1 MEACFDKREKDG
13 LLINGKRVLSFF
25 KVMIEEGFLE
35 VLFFPPKFAKSV
47 SHLIDRE
54 INLEDSCGLLWRV
67 TISNHN
73 GSLAIKQGWPEFSSK
88 HDVKVGEFIVFHHVL
103 SDEHF
108 IVQLFGTSGCEKRTL
123 PKAISL
129 VVELHQIKYNHGKP
143 TEDNHGKSHLAF
155 SYCYFLLLFC
165 NEKVV
170 GSEPADSRDTPSL
183 NAINY
188 SCLVDVDGRNFLGIM
203 SFLLSVQKLSE
214 SWQKYLPKREKVGR
228 WIVFLRGPDKR
239 IWPTYYHSRSKFEVL
254 TSGWEKV
261 TAAYNMNVG
270 DKCLF
275 QLVDKQGR
283 LFDVRKIFGVDCLKQ
298 LQEE

>member
-1 MEACFDKREKDG
+1 MEGCFDKREKDD

-35 VLFFPPKFAKSV
+35 VLIFPPKFAKAV

-67 TISNHN
+67 TVSNHN

-88 HDVKVGEFIVFHHVL
+88 HDVKVGEFIVFHYVP

-143 TEDNHGKSHLAF
+143 TEDNHGKSHL
-155 SYCYFLLLFC
+155 
-165 NEKVV
+165 VV
-170 GSEPADSRDTPSL
+170 KTESADSRDTPSL

-188 SCLVDVDGRNFLGIM
+188 SCLVDVDGQNFL
-203 SFLLSVQKLSE
+203 KLSE
-214 SWQKYLPKREKVGR
+214 SWRKYLPKREKVGR

-261 TAAYNMNVG
+261 TAAYDMNAG

-275 QLVDKQGR
+275 QLVDKQGH
-283 LFDVRKIFGVDCLKQ
+283 LFDVHKIFGVDCLKQ